1 MQLESANVTNILSSE
16 KMHDL
21 PDATNEDKALP
32 SQQFNAAYAGVTIP
46 PIPFNGV
53 VYYPVLDAGKDRLTV
68 DDLDRKRYSGSVVF
82 DYESEIVDL
91 KFFIYEY

>member
-1 MQLESANVTNILSSE
+1 MQLESANFTSMLSSE
-16 KMHDL
+16 KMHEL

-32 SQQFNAAYAGVTIP
+32 SQQFNATYAGVTLQ

-53 VYYPVLDAGKDRLTV
+53 VYYPAIYAGNARLAM
-68 DDLDRKRYSGSVVF
+68 DDLDRKKSSGSVVF
-82 DYESEIVDL
+82 DYESDIVDL

>member
-1 MQLESANVTNILSSE
+1 MQLKSANVTSMLSSE
-16 KMHDL
+16 KMHKP

-32 SQQFNAAYAGVTIP
+32 SQQFNAAYAGVTFP
-46 PIPFNGV
+46 PTLFNRV

-68 DDLDRKRYSGSVVF
+68 DDLDRKQSSGSVVF
-82 DYESEIVDL
+82 DYESDVVDI